1 VNSHLPA
8 KLSTTVSKIQFISN
22 TVNARLVSQYHAFMV
37 ENGASERHQ
46 NNNLKIIIAYASF
59 LELVFK
65 SLETRLFV
73 VKKVS

>member
-59 LELVFK
+59 LEAYK